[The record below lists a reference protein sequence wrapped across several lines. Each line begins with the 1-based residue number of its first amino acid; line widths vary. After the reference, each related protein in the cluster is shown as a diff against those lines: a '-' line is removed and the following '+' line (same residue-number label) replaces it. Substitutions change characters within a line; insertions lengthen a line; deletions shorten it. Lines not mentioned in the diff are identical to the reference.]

1 MNEKNKHYFPGEV
14 LGVARQTQILLVG
27 VGGTGS
33 QILSGL
39 ARMNQTLLALGGRGL
54 DVVVA
59 DADRVSRSNVGRQ
72 MYSTADIG
80 KHKASVSVTR
90 LNMFFG
96 TAWRAVNEMI
106 GKNTRLSNFRPTLL
120 ISAVDS
126 GNARDDLSSF
136 ARGNGLLYWM
146 DTGNTLNTGQVILG
160 SFWKAK
166 QPSRSFPNYLP
177 NVLDL
182 YPDIAEEDGKAY
194 QGPSCSVREALE
206 RQDLFVNQWVATAA
220 LEILWKIFRHACVTE
235 HGAFIDLM
243 TMNVRPL
250 PVDREVWKRMGW
262 AGNESGRKG
271 GKKK

>member
-1 MNEKNKHYFPGEV
+1 MSEKNKHYFPGEV
-14 LGVARQTQILLVG
+14 LGVARQTQILLAG
-27 VGGTGS
+27 AGGTGS

-39 ARMNQTLLALGGRGL
+39 ARMNQALLALGGRGF

-59 DADRVSRSNVGRQ
+59 DAGRVSKSNVGRQ
-72 MYSTADIG
+72 MYSLADVG
-80 KHKASVSVTR
+80 KHKAVVSVTR

-96 TAWRAVNEMI
+96 TAWRASSEMVE
-106 GKNTRLSNFRPTLL
+106 KNTQLSNFYPTLL

-126 GNARDDLSSF
+126 GSARVDLASF
-136 ARGNGLLYWM
+136 ARNNGVIYWM
-146 DTGNTLNTGQVILG
+146 DTGNTVSTGQVILG
-160 SFWKAK
+160 SLRKVK

-194 QGPSCSVREALE
+194 QGPSCSVRDAIE

-220 LEILWKIFRHACVTE
+220 LEILWKMFRHASVNE
-235 HGAFIDLM
+235 HGAFIDLK

-250 PVDREVWKRMGW
+250 PVDREAWKRMGW
-262 AGNESGRKG
+262 TRGVKT
-271 GKKK
+271 KKKD